1 MAKDWI
7 SFINQDLFF
16 PSCQMME
23 EKKDIQYS
31 LFQQY
36 FQDVFCQIFANIE
49 EKNYWSLH
57 IHTNTINEDW
67 LQL

>member
-1 MAKDWI
+1 
-7 SFINQDLFF
+7 
-16 PSCQMME
+16 MME

-57 IHTNTINEDW
+57 IHANTINEDW